1 MHTMKPEK
9 QRYEVIAFAWI
20 YGERVIKRREYTHA
34 YSEKQAIMQAFRGA
48 RLPDGW
54 SVTAKAV

>member
-1 MHTMKPEK
+1 MAKKLYKVE
-9 QRYEVIAFAWI
+9 AFCFV